1 MFNSTIIVY
10 NGLTFEPIWNYTV
23 PNSEVI
29 SIPIPGY
36 YNDDNIPD
44 FMVKHQ
50 IGLGFPIYYYTVAT
64 IIDGKTGKP
73 LLEKP
78 IEDSLSREMSGL
90 SVTVEGF
97 GNDWF
102 LHWSVDCL
110 NYEGIKEKYQFLKNE
125 DFISESHA
133 DLCKLRFNST
143 LITNLYALSQH
154 VGPPGISLYFSED
167 WKFLE
172 YNNSLNAR
180 IELHEN
186 IPFVSEQLSKIYED
200 KENFKQRQED
210 YYETEQHMEHKKF
223 AINNQNDILK
233 NENKWIQN
241 NIQTKDYD
249 ILYNENNKINLQ
261 EESID
266 YQQEE
271 NKEREQRSNSNLDF
285 KFINQPD
292 NKNHSI
298 KNMLKNNINY
308 KTNKF
313 ETFNTADFLNIKK
326 NRNVDE
332 NNKILNKR
340 IINYNINKTK
350 ETVNSMV
357 ISLIVIKKYVL

>member
-50 IGLGFPIYYYTVAT
+50 IGFPTYYYTVAT

-90 SVTVEGF
+90 SITVEGF

-143 LITNLYALSQH
+143 LITKLYALSQH

-172 YNNSLNAR
+172 YNNSLNTR

-186 IPFVSEQLSKIYED
+186 IPFVPEQLSKIYKD
-200 KENFKQRQED
+200 YKENFKQKQKD
-210 YYETEQHMEHKKF
+210 YYEQHMEYKKF
-223 AINNQNDILK
+223 ANNQNNILK

-249 ILYNENNKINLQ
+249 VLYNENNKINLQ
-261 EESID
+261 EEPID

-271 NKEREQRSNSNLDF
+271 NKDREQRSNSNLDF
-285 KFINQPD
+285 KFINQQLSD
-292 NKNHSI
+292 NKINDSV
-298 KNMLKNNINY
+298 KNMLKNISY

-313 ETFNTADFLNIKK
+313 ETFNIAHFLNIKK
-326 NRNVDE
+326 NRNVDK
-332 NNKILNKR
+332 NNKILNKK
-340 IINYNINKTK
+340 INYDVNKTK
-350 ETVNSMV
+350 EIKSMV
-357 ISLIVIKKYVL
+357 ISLIIIKKYIL